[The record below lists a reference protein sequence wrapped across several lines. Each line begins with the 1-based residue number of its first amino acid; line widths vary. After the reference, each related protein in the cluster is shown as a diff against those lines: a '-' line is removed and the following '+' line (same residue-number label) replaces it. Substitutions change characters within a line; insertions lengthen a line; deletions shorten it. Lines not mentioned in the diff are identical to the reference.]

1 MRVVVTGGT
10 GFIGSG
16 LCRHLAASGHD
27 PVVLTRDPSG
37 AERRLGPGV
46 QVQRWQPREPGDW
59 ERALNGADGVI
70 NLAGESIGDRRW
82 TAAQKAAIRESRI
95 VGTRLIVEAIARAE
109 PRPRVLLSASAS
121 GYYGPRGD
129 EPVHESDGPGDDFL
143 ARVCREWER
152 EARAAESLGLRVALI
167 RTGVALGG
175 NGGALARLLPPFKMF
190 VGGPL
195 GSGRQGFPWV
205 HLADVV
211 GIYLWALQE
220 DAVAGPLNASGPEP
234 LTNRQFCQVLGRA
247 LGRPCWAP
255 VPAFVLKILLGE
267 MAEPLLLHGQ
277 RMVPARTQQ
286 LGYRFKFQ
294 TAEAALRDILG

>member
-10 GFIGSG
+10 GFIGSE
-16 LCRHLAASGHD
+16 LCRQLAASGHD
-27 PVVLTRDPSG
+27 PVVLTRDPPS

-46 QVQRWQPREPGDW
+46 QVRRWQPREPGDW
-59 ERALNGADGVI
+59 QRALHGADGVI
-70 NLAGESIGDRRW
+70 NLAGESIGARRW
-82 TAAQKAAIRESRI
+82 TTAQKTAIRDSRI
-95 VGTRLIVEAIARAE
+95 VGTRLLVEAIGRAE

-129 EPVHESDGPGDDFL
+129 EPVLESDRPGDDFL

-167 RTGVALGG
+167 RTGVALGR
-175 NGGALARLLPPFKMF
+175 NGGALARLLPAFKMF
-190 VGGPL
+190 AGGPL

-234 LTNRQFCQVLGRA
+234 LTNRQFCQALGRA